1 MVTLRYFHFWPQ
13 LKNTKVTYFMC
24 TDVYNII
31 ITKIISRQI
40 FSLKVFYSERKYV
53 VIPNLIKTFN
63 AEILL

>member
-1 MVTLRYFHFWPQ
+1 MVTLRYFHLFDHN
-13 LKNTKVTYFMC
+13 LKTQVTYFMC
-24 TDVYNII
+24 TDVHNII

-40 FSLKVFYSERKYV
+40 FSLKIFYSERKYV